1 VSASARGTATDY
13 SKGACA
19 SRADWRRAR
28 LALAGVALASALLLI
43 VAELSPLY
51 TVVVE
56 SLQTPRR
63 SVSAGSNHGYA
74 LALVATA
81 ALAMTVAWLRGV
93 VVAGPLLGLLGA
105 TALAITLAV
114 DLPDTRADGRLP
126 ESLAYSEARAT
137 AARGLALELAGGVGL
152 VIAGAG
158 LLVVGCVARRP
169 PAPSSRR

>member
-51 TVVVE
+51 TVVVG

-93 VVAGPLLGLLGA
+93 VVAGPLGA

>member
-13 SKGACA
+13 SKGVCA

-51 TVVVE
+51 TVVVG

-81 ALAMTVAWLRGV
+81 ALAMTIAWLRGV
-93 VVAGPLLGLLGA
+93 VVAGPLGA

-137 AARGLALELAGGVGL
+137 AARGLALELAGGVG
-152 VIAGAG
+152 
-158 LLVVGCVARRP
+158 
-169 PAPSSRR
+169 

>member
-1 VSASARGTATDY
+1 MSASARGTATDY
-13 SKGACA
+13 SKGVCA

-51 TVVVE
+51 TVVVG

-81 ALAMTVAWLRGV
+81 ALAMTIAWLRGV
-93 VVAGPLLGLLGA
+93 VVAGPLGA

-137 AARGLALELAGGVGL
+137 AARGLALELAGGVG
-152 VIAGAG
+152 
-158 LLVVGCVARRP
+158 
-169 PAPSSRR
+169 

>member
-1 VSASARGTATDY
+1 MSASARGTATDY

-51 TVVVE
+51 TVVVG

-93 VVAGPLLGLLGA
+93 VVAGPLGA

-137 AARGLALELAGGVGL
+137 AARGLALELAGGVG
-152 VIAGAG
+152 
-158 LLVVGCVARRP
+158 
-169 PAPSSRR
+169 

>member
-1 VSASARGTATDY
+1 MEARA
-13 SKGACA
+13 A
-19 SRADWRRAR
+19 
-28 LALAGVALASALLLI
+28 ALAGVALASALLLI

-51 TVVVE
+51 TVVVG

-93 VVAGPLLGLLGA
+93 VVAGPLGA